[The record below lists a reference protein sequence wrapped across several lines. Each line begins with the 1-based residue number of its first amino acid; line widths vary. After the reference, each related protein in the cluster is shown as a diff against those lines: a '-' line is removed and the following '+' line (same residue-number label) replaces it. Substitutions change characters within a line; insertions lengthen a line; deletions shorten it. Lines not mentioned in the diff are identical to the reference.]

1 MAVVEVVALET
12 NLHNGDHLVAA
23 EMAFP
28 LRTVVNCFVST
39 IDSLTPAHM
48 ISEKLAMLSPRVHNS
63 HPTHL
68 FLEPFDFF
76 FRRRST
82 REIVSCLTCDWRR

>member
-1 MAVVEVVALET
+1 MTIAEVVALET
-12 NLHNGDHLVAA
+12 NLHNGGHLVAS
-23 EMAFP
+23 EMVFP
-28 LRTVVNCFVST
+28 PRSAANCFVSMVN
-39 IDSLTPAHM
+39 SLTPAHM

-76 FRRRST
+76 FRPRST